1 MKFLSFSDIA
11 NLIKVAKRFQGCGKR
26 VLEHKP
32 FSKYDT
38 QNSFN
43 QALIKPNY
51 KSTILLIRIKF

>member
-1 MKFLSFSDIA
+1 MKYLSYSDIA

-26 VLEHKP
+26 VLKHKP

-43 QALIKPNY
+43 QALSIEYNRT
-51 KSTILLIRIKF
+51 SQL